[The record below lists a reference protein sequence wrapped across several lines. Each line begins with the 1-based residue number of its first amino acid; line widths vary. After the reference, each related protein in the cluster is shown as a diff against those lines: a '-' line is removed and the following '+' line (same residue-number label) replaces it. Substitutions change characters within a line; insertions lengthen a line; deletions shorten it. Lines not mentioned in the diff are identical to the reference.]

1 MAGMNRKPGGQPIIN
16 CPQNLS
22 QKGIS
27 RALKHTYFKLIILQ
41 MRRLR
46 PKKRSACINHLAYLT
61 TVKKKKKER
70 DILAYLTSTSDGL
83 IFSMTR

>member
-61 TVKKKKKER
+61 TVKKKKKGAGYIGLFNF
-70 DILAYLTSTSDGL
+70 DIRWID
-83 IFSMTR
+83 IQHD